1 MAATGKRS
9 VLFVCLGNIC
19 RSPMAEAVF
28 RSTVK
33 QKGVESEWKIDSA
46 ATSTYEI
53 GKLPD
58 PRNLACLKKRGLSST
73 HRARQITQ
81 EDFTKFE
88 YIFGMDNSNM
98 QNINRVKPK
107 NSTAKVELFGSYDPK
122 GQLII
127 EDPYYGGDEGFE
139 EVFEQVTR
147 CSEGFLKKIY
157 GKP

>member
-1 MAATGKRS
+1 MSISFTPI
-9 VLFVCLGNIC
+9 GNIC

-28 RSTVK
+28 AHTVK
-33 QKGVESEWKIDSA
+33 EHGYADEWTIDSCGTA
-46 ATSTYEI
+46 DYHI
-53 GKLPD
+53 GKQPD
-58 PRNLACLKKRGLSST
+58 KRGIAYLKSQNIPVN
-73 HRARQITQ
+73 HRCREITQ